1 MNTSRNS
8 SHTMISTTALAKH
21 FDLPAK
27 TLFTFL
33 TEKSWIDRVD
43 NHWRLTGKGEFEGGE
58 YIQSKKY
65 GEYIGWP
72 QSIVDHSIF
81 QEMLDLPMSVT
92 ALGASD
98 SILAHIALMPC

>member
-1 MNTSRNS
+1 MSTSRSTHNS
-8 SHTMISTTALAKH
+8 SSMISTTALAKH

-33 TEKSWIDRVD
+33 TEKSWINRID

-58 YIQSKKY
+58 YINSKKY

-72 QSIVDHSIF
+72 QNIVDHSIF
-81 QEMLDLPMSVT
+81 QEICQYCFTVSPPPIS
-92 ALGASD
+92 
-98 SILAHIALMPC
+98 